1 MAIAGH
7 TSTLGS
13 SHALLSA
20 VSTSQALL
28 LLPNSPPTPHDI
40 SPLPHFSLARWI
52 LLMFGIAEIC
62 APPPMT
68 ASLSGDELGVAL
80 QRADAM
86 LSNWSNTVFVKCP
99 FRSDLRKCLG
109 WPVDQAHEDCGSR
122 LLFCQKSTH
131 FVPSWGNLR
140 KNTWFLSPP
149 RKFQDSKESG
159 LPTKDFH
166 LNMGRVLLS
175 NHVHE
180 VTRNS
185 GLFYLVNYRRKLPL
199 KTLRCTAL

>member
-1 MAIAGH
+1 M
-7 TSTLGS
+7 
-13 SHALLSA
+13 
-20 VSTSQALL
+20 
-28 LLPNSPPTPHDI
+28 
-40 SPLPHFSLARWI
+40 
-52 LLMFGIAEIC
+52 MFGITEIYSC
-62 APPPMT
+62 SLVDTSCFRSVEGVLRSPPVP
-68 ASLSGDELGVAL
+68 L
-80 QRADAM
+80 QP
-86 LSNWSNTVFVKCP
+86 NWSNTVFVKCP

-109 WPVDQAHEDCGSR
+109 CRQLEGHVDCGSR
-122 LLFCQKSTH
+122 LLFSQKSTH
-131 FVPSWGNLR
+131 SVTDWGNLR